1 MDNFAIWLYCNYS
14 DSLNVFFFFCLYEH
28 VFYQKRIIFQNTLKE
43 FTVSQRLKRDS
54 FNSTLH
60 LQNVTSACI
69 NSELINRIFLCPYAR
84 YPVRCMRYM
93 RTRTKERLV
102 SNFMDPTDLVILDG
116 QIMFWKLPSQG
127 HKCKGIHPS
136 LPAPCSSLV
145 FGVLFQQPHAQA
157 TTC

>member
-28 VFYQKRIIFQNTLKE
+28 VFYQKRIIFQNPLKE
-43 FTVSQRLKRDS
+43 F
-54 FNSTLH
+54 
-60 LQNVTSACI
+60 TSACI

-93 RTRTKERLV
+93 RTRTKEGLV